1 MGGLL
6 YKDFVAIRGKRLVI
20 TLTVLTCI
28 FTALRLLFSDA
39 GAFPKFQLINDD
51 GDVFFFMDLL
61 FWQGEAMLLWLGG
74 LFCLTFSAQI
84 LQCDEKNKTG
94 HYLSALPFSKNTY
107 IASKY
112 VFCGI
117 CLYVFLSLY
126 EIWHVVATGFMKE
139 GIVLDFSYMF
149 SGMALPF
156 LGIVMLI
163 LTIELPLF
171 LLLGR
176 EVAKVIKNGA
186 ALCIG
191 LAVIAYLLFGDLN
204 VFARFDFHLIMTW
217 MEAHSF
223 EMFLISLLTPPVTL
237 GLYYVSYRGT
247 VRFYRE

>member
-20 TLTVLTCI
+20 TLTILTCI

-39 GAFPKFQLINDD
+39 GAFPKFQVINDD

-84 LQCDEKNKTG
+84 LQCDERNKTG
-94 HYLSALPFSKNTY
+94 HYLAALPVSKKTFV
-107 IASKY
+107 ASKY

-117 CLYVFLSLY
+117 CIYVFFSLY
-126 EIWHVVATGFMKE
+126 EIWHFVATSFMEE

-149 SGMALPF
+149 AGIALPL
-156 LGIVMLI
+156 LGTVMLI

-176 EVAKVIKNGA
+176 EVAKAVKDGV

-217 MEAHSF
+217 METHSF

-237 GLYYVSYRGT
+237 GLYYISYRIALK
-247 VRFYRE
+247 FYRE